1 MLQGVGVVRRG
12 SAWVGLVGRAVPI
25 PVGVNALA
33 FGGLLVW
40 LVAEINDPANR
51 GTWGA
56 VAAIMAGMFLIAPAI
71 AASCGVAL
79 IATGVLALT
88 RLRSPVVIGVLAT
101 LAGVT
106 VVAAVTGVLV
116 LLHRGS

>member
-1 MLQGVGVVRRG
+1 VRRG
-12 SAWVGLVGRAVPI
+12 SAWVDVVGRAVPI
-25 PVGVNALA
+25 PAGVNALA

-40 LVAEINDPANR
+40 VIAEINDPANR

-56 VAAIMAGMFLIAPAI
+56 VTAIMAGMFVIAPAI

-88 RLRSPVVIGVLAT
+88 RLRSAVVIGVLAT
-101 LAGVT
+101 LIGVT
-106 VVAAVTGVLV
+106 LIAAVTGVLV
-116 LLHRGS
+116 LSHHGS